1 MEYLYMTN
9 KQKYAIKEHKIAE
22 LVNELV
28 RVSNKYNG
36 FQCLRGVI
44 SDTVTKALKKSNKGL

>member
-1 MEYLYMTN
+1 MTN